1 VKWKT
6 EAKEVAMPEL
16 KEINSVNGLTAFL
29 RSLGYTAK
37 ADLLYIPD
45 FGFPDNVKKILE
57 EFYLLSDCQKR
68 FQIYFAKIPDLSRSN
83 YRNIIESFNR
93 RFPQVNTLFVF
104 TKDWSEIAF
113 VNPERI
119 ALEVGKAK
127 FKLKTLLVDR
137 EHVYHTDRE
146 VIESIRITPLE
157 QHPDIIYEKQKKAFD
172 VERVTKSFFEA
183 YKFALGNIKE
193 ELSSQKKKSTSQEV
207 HSFAQQFLSRIMF
220 LYFVQKK
227 GWLKW
232 KDYVQD
238 KRYIRNLWGKYK
250 GHKNK
255 GSNFYS
261 QWLAKLF
268 FNAFQG
274 PGRHA
279 DIHKDPHLPDEIK
292 ESFVIMPFL
301 NGGLFIRNKLD
312 DIGFELPDEVFQLLF
327 DFDPNDSKRGFL
339 ERFNFTIREDTPLE
353 VEVAVDPEMLGK
365 VYESLISEEE
375 RGKGGIFY
383 TPRTEIDLMCRLSL
397 LEYLTEETGLPKS
410 ELIPLI
416 FDPQT
421 ILSSSV
427 IPVQTGIQ
435 KGLSDDDLRKV
446 MAALHKARI
455 VDPAVGSAS
464 FLVGMMNVLVELYR
478 NLSQRIEKKEVNL
491 FGLKNQIISENLYG
505 VDVKD
510 WAVMVGELRL
520 WLSLIIETEEKY
532 IDIYGKPLLPSFTF
546 KMRKGDSLVEEIGGR
561 QLSLRGEFRHIPTSL
576 RNKIEEIK
584 GKKAK
589 YFSGARHEWEKEIEG
604 LEHDLLKNI
613 LLEEMKKTGE
623 KIGTRKRMIESAPK
637 EQIEL
642 IKTKDKEEVSYGG
655 KEKELEAEIERLD
668 EEKERLQGALMNIG
682 KEKDYFFW
690 EIDFAEVFAEKGG
703 FDIVFGNPPYVRQER
718 IAFPLEREED
728 YEADEWRERKR
739 QYKEKLVNSARML
752 WGSELKVDKKSD
764 LYVYFYYHS
773 LALLKPKGTFCFI
786 NSNSWLDVGYGAGLQ
801 EFLLKRMEPL
811 YVIDNIARRSFEA
824 DVNTVIVLIKRPTSQ
839 DVINPPT
846 SPFSKGGQRGILDKG
861 GQGGILKFIAFKK
874 PFDEVIKPE
883 TILEIEAAKE
893 HTVTDNF
900 RISPKD
906 RKELL
911 IEGIEIPEEE
921 EQAEL
926 VKKDP
931 LHLPYSGNKWGG
943 KYLRAPDIY
952 WTIIEKGRGKL
963 VRLGDIAEVRFGI
976 KTGANEFFY
985 LDDDKI
991 EEWGI
996 EKEFLNP
1003 VIKSPRECKSIL
1015 IRPEDLKYKIF
1026 MCHKDKKDLKATNAL
1041 KYIKWG
1047 ETKKFHERPS
1057 CRGRPRWWDLG
1068 VRPAAKL
1075 NCNYLVNEVMRFYY
1089 SFKEIFVSDNFQEIH
1104 STKDEEKLCLSVNSP
1119 ITGLQINLA
1128 GRSNFGG
1135 GLLKIQT
1142 YEVANILCVD
1152 PTNILADLN
1161 LSKLI
1166 KSPSLG
1172 LNDIFQPDRRQLD
1185 NIIFDALGLTQ
1196 GERDAVYEAVIEL
1209 VRQRLEKAKSR

>member
-1 VKWKT
+1 
-6 EAKEVAMPEL
+6 MPEL

-29 RSLGYTAK
+29 KGLGYTAK

-193 ELSSQKKKSTSQEV
+193 TLSSQEKKATPQEV
-207 HSFAQQFLSRIMF
+207 HSFAQQLLSRIMF
-220 LYFVQKK
+220 LFFVQKK

-250 GHKNK
+250 GHKAQ

-279 DIHKDPHLPDEIK
+279 DIHKDPRLPDEIK

-327 DFDPNDSKRGFL
+327 DFDPSDSKRGFL

-365 VYESLISEEE
+365 VYESLIISEEE

-410 ELIPLI
+410 ELISLI

-421 ILSSSV
+421 ILDDSRYK
-427 IPVQTGIQ
+427 T
-435 KGLSDDDLRKV
+435 DDLRKV

-478 NLSQRIEKKEVNL
+478 NLSQRVERKEVNL

-561 QLSLRGEFRHIPTSL
+561 QLSLRGEFRHIPTPL

-584 GKKAK
+584 SKKAK
-589 YFSGARHEWEKEIEG
+589 YFSGARHEWEKEIEN
-604 LEHDLLKNI
+604 LEHELLRSI
-613 LLEEMKKTGE
+613 LMEEIKKIDE
-623 KIGTRKRMIESAPK
+623 KIKGRKRTIESAPK
-637 EQIEL
+637 EQIDL
-642 IKTKDKEEVSYGG
+642 IKTKDKGEVSYGG
-655 KEKELEAEIERLD
+655 KKKELEAEIERLE
-668 EEKERLQGALMNIG
+668 EEKERLQGAFMNIG

-703 FDIVFGNPPYVRQER
+703 FDIVFGNPPYVRQEQ
-718 IAFPLEREED
+718 IAFPLEREEGS
-728 YEADEWRERKR
+728 EPEKWRERKR
-739 QYKEKLVNSARML
+739 QYKEKLVNSARIL
-752 WGSELKVDKKSD
+752 WGSELKIDKKSD
-764 LYVYFYYHS
+764 LYVYFYFHS

-824 DVNTVIVLIKRPTSQ
+824 DVNTVIVLIRRPSL
-839 DVINPPT
+839 DPVIVRDEVPKQ
-846 SPFSKGGQRGILDKG
+846 SY
-861 GQGGILKFIAFKK
+861 LKFIAFKK

-883 TILEIEAAKE
+883 TILEIENIKE
-893 HTVTDNF
+893 RTVTENF
-900 RISPKD
+900 RMSPKD
-906 RKELL
+906 RRELL
-911 IEGIEIPEEE
+911 LEGIEIPEEE

-952 WTIIEKGRGKL
+952 WTILEKGKGKL

-976 KTGANEFFY
+976 KTGADSFFY
-985 LDDDKI
+985 LSQKDAIKLGI
-991 EEWGI
+991 EEEFMRPILVSSDQINGYI
-996 EKEFLNP
+996 THKENTDIVL
-1003 VIKSPRECKSIL
+1003 VTSTKSPSQLRGSGF
-1015 IRPEDLKYKIF
+1015 LKYMKIGE
-1026 MCHKDKKDLKATNAL
+1026 LKPFPGRGGASVPA
-1041 KYIKWG
+1041 K
-1047 ETKKFHERPS
+1047 RPS
-1057 CRGRPRWWDLG
+1057 CSGHNPYWYSIAIPPVPPIYWMEMRRERYFTL
-1068 VRPAAKL
+1068 L
-1075 NCNYLVNEVMRFYY
+1075 NKARLSADHTFYAIYPKSGIDSFSLCGLLNSTIISLFVEVFAN
-1089 SFKEIFVSDNFQEIH
+1089 D
-1104 STKDEEKLCLSVNSP
+1104 P
-1119 ITGLQINLA
+1119 
-1128 GRSNFGG
+1128 GG
-1135 GLLKIQT
+1135 GGTSLQTPIREIKKYVLVAESLIGNEEIKKAFRLMGSRECFSILK
-1142 YEVANILCVD
+1142 EVA
-1152 PTNILADLN
+1152 
-1161 LSKLI
+1161 LS
-1166 KSPSLG
+1166 
-1172 LNDIFQPDRRQLD
+1172 DRRELD
-1185 NIIFDALGLTQ
+1185 NIVFDILGLTQ

-1209 VRQRLEKAKSR
+1209 VRQRLEKAKSI